1 MEGALSASGAA
12 AIDQARF
19 SDDVRK
25 MTEWVLRAGDNA
37 SLPFVIID
45 KRDAVVLV
53 YDGTGGLLGVTP
65 ALVGLAPGDDITPG
79 IGDKPLS
86 KIKPEE
92 RITPAGRFVASMGR
106 NIKARDILWV
116 DYDSAVSLHAV
127 VPGTAQEKRLDR
139 LTSDTPVDNRISYGC
154 INVPAAFFQAVV
166 LPTFSGTSGIVYIL
180 PEQRPLTSVF
190 AMDQPAP

>member
-1 MEGALSASGAA
+1 
-12 AIDQARF
+12 
-19 SDDVRK
+19 

-65 ALVGLAPGDDITPG
+65 ALLGLAPGDDITPG
-79 IGDKPLS
+79 IGDRPLS

-106 NIKARDILWV
+106 NIKGSNILWV
-116 DYDSAVSLHAV
+116 DYDAAVSLHAV
-127 VPGTAQEKRLDR
+127 VPGTPQEKRRER
-139 LTSDTPVDNRISYGC
+139 LTSDTPLDNRISFGC
-154 INVPAAFFQAVV
+154 INVPATFFQKVV
-166 LPTFSGTSGIVYIL
+166 SPTFSGAGGIVYIL
-180 PEQRPLTSVF
+180 PEHRPLASVF
-190 AMDQPAP
+190 AMGQPAP